1 MKHSRLWTGLSSVCS
16 CLLVLSTVGL
26 NCMNGYAGTI
36 NQALGIQT
44 SKIVNEG
51 DSSEDTTYY
60 ESSYGE
66 LNAENLQKLIEDTYA
81 QAVQE
86 EEEGAVLLKNENETL
101 PLAVDGTRVT
111 LFGHATAQ
119 PLYKNASAGSK
130 GYQTEHNID
139 LYQALTDTGFVINDT
154 LYDAYKASE
163 TTRGTGAFDFVTQT
177 TSVKSLGEEPISFYT
192 DELKASWEE
201 DYNDVAI
208 VMLSREGGEGMEL
221 ELNDSYEGISLLA
234 LHQEEK
240 DLLQMIKDSGKFKK
254 VVALINSGNPME
266 LEWLEE
272 YGVDA
277 CLWIGLPGQRGFE
290 GVANILTGAANPS
303 GHLTD
308 TYAANSLSSPA
319 VVNGSFNNQN
329 WANLDEVL
337 AAVEDEDAGVSWS
350 TVQVEGIYIGYKYY
364 ETRYEDAILNQGNA
378 DDGAGSSFGGKWDY
392 SEEVT
397 YPFGYGLSYTEFEQ
411 TLDEVSVDGDKITV
425 TVTVTNTGDAAGKS
439 TVQIYAQT
447 PYGDYEKENLVEK
460 SAIQLL
466 DFGKTGVLEPGA
478 SETLTIECD
487 KYLLASYDY
496 MKAKGYI
503 MSEGDYYISIGDDA
517 HDALNNV
524 LAAKDAEGMVDSA
537 GASAEGNAEKTYT
550 WSEEF
555 DQDTYRTSPYTGEE
569 VTNQFADADLNYW
582 QENAVTYLSRSDW
595 AATYPTQATQVTLT
609 EEMIELLAG
618 DYYTKP
624 EDAPSISDY
633 VQGDNQG
640 IPLAAMIGLDYEDEQ
655 WETYLNQFTIEELA
669 VSLADNFG
677 TKEIASVGKPAIL
690 VGDGP
695 DGVGGSFNK
704 EKYGDGRQDCAFPTE
719 IVLASTFNKD
729 LMARRGE
736 LMAEECLYLGMME
749 DWMPGV
755 NLHRTPFG
763 GRNFEYYS
771 EDAVM
776 NYLCEIPEVQAM
788 EAKGVHAGAK
798 HITGNDQ
805 ENNREG
811 ISVFFNEQAFREG
824 SLRGVEGAIAAGKGQ
839 ALMHGFNRLG
849 LVWCS
854 SNKAL
859 CTQVIENEW
868 GFVGQQETD
877 AVASAAGTYKGHYVP
892 ALIAGTDNYCLD
904 FGGDSSRAV
913 VKAITDNDDGYL
925 LGVLRKAA
933 HDYLYVA
940 ANSNIMNGYS
950 VNSKVVSVTPWW
962 RPVMYGLIAGFA
974 VLDALCLL
982 MLLKKRFGKSK
993 KTSNIEVEV
1002 QE

>member
-1 MKHSRLWTGLSSVCS
+1 MKHSRLWTGLSSLFTF
-16 CLLVLSTVGL
+16 LLVLALVGMD
-26 NCMNGYAGTI
+26 CMMGYAGTV

-51 DSSEDTTYY
+51 GADEDTTYY

-66 LNAENLQKLIEDTYA
+66 LNSDNLQKLIEDTYA

-86 EEEGAVLLKNENETL
+86 EAEGAVLLKNEGKAL
-101 PLAVDGTRVT
+101 PLTSEETRIT
-111 LFGHATAQ
+111 LFGHAVAQ

-130 GYQTEHNID
+130 GYQSEYNID
-139 LYQALTDTGFVINDT
+139 LYKALSDAGFAVNDT
-154 LYDAYKASE
+154 LYNAYAASE
-163 TTRGTGAFDFVTQT
+163 TTRGTGAYDFASGT
-177 TSVKSLGEEPISFYT
+177 TSVKSMGEENVSFYT

-201 DYNDVAI
+201 DYNDVAL
-208 VMLSREGGEGMEL
+208 VMLAREAGEGMEL
-221 ELNDSYEGISLLA
+221 ELNDSYEGISQLA

-240 DLLQMIKDSGKFKK
+240 DLLQMIQDSGKFKK
-254 VVALINSGNPME
+254 TIVLINSGNPME
-266 LEWLEE
+266 LEWLDE

-290 GVANILTGAANPS
+290 AVAGILTGAVNPS

-308 TYAANSLSSPA
+308 TYAANSLSAPS

-329 WANLDEVL
+329 WSNLDEVL
-337 AAVEDEDAGVSWS
+337 AAIEDADDGISWS
-350 TVQVEGIYIGYKYY
+350 TVQAEGIYIGYKYY
-364 ETRYEDAILNQGNA
+364 ETRYEDLILKQGNA
-378 DDGAGSSFGGKWDY
+378 DATSGSSDGKAWDY
-392 SEEVT
+392 AAEVT

-411 TLDEVSVDGDKITV
+411 TLDDVKVEGDKITV
-425 TVTVTNTGDAAGKS
+425 TVTVKNTGDVAGKS
-439 TVQIYAQT
+439 VVQIYAQT

-466 DFGKTGVLEPGA
+466 DFGKTEMLEPGD
-478 SETLTIECD
+478 SQTLTIECD

-496 MKAKGYI
+496 RKAKGYI
-503 MSEGDYYISIGDDA
+503 MSEGDYYIAIGENA

-524 LAAKDAEGMVDSA
+524 LAAKGAEGMVDES
-537 GASAEGNAEKTYT
+537 GAKAPGAKEKTYT
-550 WSEEF
+550 WHEDF
-555 DQDTYRTSPYTGEE
+555 DQDTYKTSRYTGEE
-569 VTNQFADADLNYW
+569 VTNQFAEADLNYW
-582 QENAVTYLSRSDW
+582 QEGAVTYLSRNDW
-595 AATYPTQATQVTLT
+595 EGTWPAAATQIELS
-609 EEMIELLAG
+609 EEMITLLAG

-624 EDAPSISDY
+624 EDAPSISEF
-633 VQGDNQG
+633 VQGENKG
-640 IPLAAMIGLDYEDEQ
+640 IPLAAMIGLDYDDEQ

-669 VSLADNFG
+669 VSTADNFG
-677 TKEIASVGKPAIL
+677 TAEVASVGKPAIL
-690 VGDGP
+690 LGDGP
-695 DGVGGSFNK
+695 DGVGGSFNA

-719 IVLASTFNKD
+719 IVLASTFNKE
-729 LMARRGE
+729 LMRSRGE
-736 LMAEECLYLGMME
+736 LMAEECMYLGMME
-749 DWMPGV
+749 DWMPGI

-776 NYLCEIPEVQAM
+776 NYLCEIPEVEAM

-798 HITGNDQ
+798 HCIGNDQ

-824 SLRGVEGAIAAGKGQ
+824 SLRGVEGALAVAGGQ
-839 ALMHGFNRLG
+839 AVMHGFNRLG

-854 SNKAL
+854 SNTAL
-859 CTQVIENEW
+859 CTQVLEKEW

-877 AVASAAGTYKGHYVP
+877 AVGAPAGTYKEHFVP
-892 ALIAGTDNYCLD
+892 AIIAGTDNFCLD
-904 FGGDSSRAV
+904 FSGNSSRTLV
-913 VKAITDNDDGYL
+913 SAIKDNDDGYL
-925 LGVLRKAA
+925 LGALRKSV
-933 HDYLYVA
+933 HDYLYIA

-962 RPVMYGLIAGFA
+962 QPLMYGLIAAFA
-974 VLDALCLL
+974 VLDVLCLI
-982 MLLKKRFGKSK
+982 MLFRKRFSK
-993 KTSNIEVEV
+993 KSNINMEV

>member
-1 MKHSRLWTGLSSVCS
+1 MKHSRLWTGLSSVFS
-16 CLLVLSTVGL
+16 CLMVLAIVGM
-26 NCMNGYAGTI
+26 NCMNGYSGTI

-44 SKIVNEG
+44 SKVVNEG
-51 DSSEDTTYY
+51 GSAEDTTYY

-66 LNAENLQKLIEDTYA
+66 LNSENLQKLIEDTYA

-86 EEEGAVLLKNENETL
+86 EEEGAVLLKNEGKALPLSTNETS
-101 PLAVDGTRVT
+101 VT
-111 LFGHATAQ
+111 LFGHAVVQ

-139 LYQALTDTGFVINDT
+139 LYQALSEAGFVINDT
-154 LYDAYKASE
+154 LYDAYKA
-163 TTRGTGAFDFVTQT
+163 TDTVRGTGAFDFVTQT
-177 TSVKSLGEEPISFYT
+177 TSVKSLGEEEISFYT
-192 DELKASWEE
+192 DELRASWEN

-208 VMLSREGGEGMEL
+208 VMLAREGGEGMEL
-221 ELNDSYEGISLLA
+221 ELSDSYEGISLLA
-234 LHQEEK
+234 LHQQEK

-254 VVALINSGNPME
+254 VIALINSGNPME
-266 LEWLEE
+266 LEWLDE

-329 WANLDEVL
+329 WENLDEVL
-337 AAVEDEDAGVSWS
+337 AAVEDADAGVSWS
-350 TVQVEGIYIGYKYY
+350 TVQAEGIYIGYKYY
-364 ETRYEDAILNQGNA
+364 ETRYEDVILNQGNA
-378 DDGAGSSFGGKWDY
+378 ANAAGSSFGGAWDY
-392 SEEVT
+392 AKEVT

-411 TLDEVSVDGDKITV
+411 TLDQVSMDGDKIKV
-425 TVTVTNTGDAAGKS
+425 TVTVKNVGNTAGKS
-439 TVQIYAQT
+439 VVQIYAQT
-447 PYGDYEKENLVEK
+447 PYGDYEKENQVEK

-466 DFGKTGVLEPGA
+466 DFGKTEILEPGA
-478 SETLTIECD
+478 SQTLTIECD

-496 MKAKGYI
+496 MNAKGYI
-503 MSEGDYYISIGDDA
+503 MSEGVYYISIGDDA

-524 LAAKDAEGMVDSA
+524 LAAKNAEGMVDIT
-537 GASAEGNAEKTYT
+537 GAEAAGNAAKTYT
-550 WSEEF
+550 WREKF
-555 DQDTYRTSPYTGEE
+555 DKDTYRTSPYTGEE

-582 QENAVTYLSRSDW
+582 QEGAVTYLSRSDW
-595 AATYPTQATQVTLT
+595 AATYPMQATKVTLN

-624 EDAPSISDY
+624 ENAPSISEY

-640 IPLAAMIGLDYEDEQ
+640 IPLAAMIGLDYNDAQ
-655 WETYLNQFTIEELA
+655 WETYLNQFTIDELA

-677 TKEIASVGKPAIL
+677 TKEITSVGKPAIL

-695 DGVGGSFNK
+695 DGVGGSFNQ

-729 LMARRGE
+729 LLARRGE
-736 LMAEECLYLGMME
+736 LMAEECLYLGMVE

-811 ISVFFNEQAFREG
+811 IAVFFNEQAFREG
-824 SLRGVEGAIAAGKGQ
+824 SLRGVEGAIAVGKGQ

-854 SNKAL
+854 SNVAL
-859 CTQVIENEW
+859 CTQVLENEW

-877 AVASAAGTYKGHYVP
+877 AVASAAGTYKGHFIP
-892 ALIAGTDNYCLD
+892 ALVAGTDNYCLD
-904 FGGDSSRAV
+904 FGGDSSRIIA
-913 VKAITDNDDGYL
+913 KAITDNDDGYL
-925 LGVLRKAA
+925 LGILRKAA
-933 HDYLYVA
+933 HDYLYTV

-962 RPVMYGLIAGFA
+962 RPTMYGLIAGF
-974 VLDALCLL
+974 VILDALCIA
-982 MLLKKRFGKSK
+982 MLLKKRFGNK
-993 KTSNIEVEV
+993 KTANIEVEV
-1002 QE
+1002 Q

>member
-1 MKHSRLWTGLSSVCS
+1 MKHSRLWTGLSSLCS
-16 CLLVLSTVGL
+16 FSLVLSLVGMDCMMGYEGTV
-26 NCMNGYAGTI
+26 

-51 DSSEDTTYY
+51 DANEDTTYF

-81 QAVQE
+81 EAVQE
-86 EEEGAVLLKNENETL
+86 EAEGAVLLRNENDAL
-101 PLAVDGTRVT
+101 PLSAEETRVT
-111 LFGHATAQ
+111 LFGHAVAQ

-139 LYQALTDTGFVINDT
+139 LYTALSNAGFAINDT
-154 LYDAYKASE
+154 LYNAYTASE
-163 TTRGTGAFDFVTQT
+163 TVRGTGGYDFATQT
-177 TSVKSLGEEPISFYT
+177 TSVKSMGEETISFYT
-192 DELKASWEE
+192 DELQVSWED

-208 VMLSREGGEGMEL
+208 VMFAREAGEGMEL
-221 ELNDSYEGISLLA
+221 ELSDSYEGISSLA
-234 LHQEEK
+234 LHQDEK
-240 DLLQMIKDSGKFKK
+240 DLLQMIKDSGKFSKTI
-254 VVALINSGNPME
+254 VLINSGNPME

-290 GVANILTGAANPS
+290 AVAGILNGTVNPS

-308 TYAANSLSSPA
+308 TYAANSLSAPS

-329 WANLDEVL
+329 WTNLDEVL
-337 AAVEDEDAGVSWS
+337 AALEDEDSGISWS
-350 TVQVEGIYIGYKYY
+350 TVQAEGIYVGYKYY
-364 ETRYEDAILNQGNA
+364 ETRYEDTVLGQGNA
-378 DDGAGSSFGGKWDY
+378 SDAVGSSDGKAWDY
-392 SEEVT
+392 AAEVT

-411 TLDEVSVDGDKITV
+411 TLDEVTMEGDTITV
-425 TVTVTNTGDAAGKS
+425 TVTVKNTGDAAGKS
-439 TVQIYAQT
+439 VVQIYAQT

-466 DFGKTGVLEPGA
+466 DFGKTELLQPGE
-478 SETLTIECD
+478 SQTLTIECD

-496 MKAKGYI
+496 TNAKSYI
-503 MSEGDYYISIGDDA
+503 MSEGDYYLAIGENA

-524 LAAKDAEGMVDSA
+524 LAAKGAEGMVDADGAEAA
-537 GASAEGNAEKTYT
+537 GEAEKTFT
-550 WSEEF
+550 WEESF
-555 DQDTYRTSPYTGEE
+555 DADTYRNSRYTGEE
-569 VTNQFADADLNYW
+569 VTNQFADADINYW
-582 QENAVTYLSRSDW
+582 QEGTVTYLSRNDW
-595 AATYPTQATQVTLT
+595 AATYPTAATQITLS
-609 EEMIELLAG
+609 EEMMTALAG

-624 EDAPSISDY
+624 EDAPSVSEFT
-633 VQGDNQG
+633 QGDNQG
-640 IPLAAMIGLDYEDEQ
+640 IPLAAMIGLDYDDPQ
-655 WETYLNQFTIEELA
+655 WETYLNQFTIDELA
-669 VSLADNFG
+669 VSIADNFG
-677 TKEIASVGKPAIL
+677 TAEITTVGKPAIL

-695 DGVGGSFNK
+695 DGVGGSFNA
-704 EKYGDGRQDCAFPTE
+704 ETYGDGRQDCCFPTE

-729 LMARRGE
+729 LMRNRGE

-771 EDAVM
+771 EDSVM
-776 NYLCEIPEVQAM
+776 NYLCEIPEVEAM

-798 HITGNDQ
+798 HCIGNDQ

-811 ISVFFNEQAFREG
+811 IAVFFNEQAFREG
-824 SLRGVEGAIAAGKGQ
+824 ALRGVEGVLAVAGGQ
-839 ALMHGFNRLG
+839 AVMHGFNRLG
-849 LVWCS
+849 FTWCS
-854 SNKAL
+854 SSIAL
-859 CTQVIENEW
+859 CTQVLESEW

-877 AVASAAGTYKGHYVP
+877 AVAGAVGTYKGHFVP
-892 ALIAGTDNYCLD
+892 AVAAGTDNFCLD
-904 FGGDSSRAV
+904 FAGDSSRALV
-913 VKAITDNDDGYL
+913 QAITTNDDGNL
-925 LGVLRKAA
+925 LGLLRKSV

-950 VNSKVVSVTPWW
+950 ANSKVVSVTPWW
-962 RPVMYGLIAGFA
+962 QPLMYGLIAAFA
-974 VLDALCLL
+974 VLDVLCLA
-982 MLLKKRFGKSK
+982 MLLRRRFGKK
-993 KTSNIEVEV
+993 EKINVEV